1 MAEEVEATVIED
13 DGLDVTFRPAAITAD
28 FERLNAKVDKVLA
41 DYEGCVIDIDDKEQ
55 VKQAKASRT
64 YLNGLANQITERR
77 RAVKREYEIPL
88 QEFEA
93 NVNAVVDK
101 IKKVSDEIKEQLDE
115 AERRYKDEKEQRLR
129 EHYEEFAELLAPVV
143 PYEKLH
149 EKKWLNKST
158 SYKKAEAE
166 LEAKVDSVAKDWE
179 SLKKLDL
186 EFYDA
191 AEAVFFDTLD
201 LGRAVAY
208 NSKLVD
214 DRARIE
220 EMKSQM
226 QPVEAPEEAPVEE
239 PEPAPAPLAPEPL
252 TPEPVKPPEPMAS
265 DPAMPVVMVIDSA
278 TTEQI
283 RSIGRFCG
291 SIGVTGVFKRGTLQQ
306 VFERTFYGR

>member
-1 MAEEVEATVIED
+1 MTEEVEATVIED
-13 DGLDVTFRPAAITAD
+13 NGLDVTFRPAAITAD
-28 FERLNAKVDKVLA
+28 FDGLNARVDKILA
-41 DYEGCVIDIDDKEQ
+41 DYQGCVIDIDDKEQ

-77 RAVKREYEIPL
+77 RAVKREYELPL
-88 QEFEA
+88 QEFESS
-93 NVNAVVDK
+93 VNAVVDK
-101 IKKVSDEIKEQLDE
+101 IKAVSDEIKEQLDE
-115 AERRYKDEKEQRLR
+115 AERRYKDGKEQRLR

-149 EKKWLNKST
+149 DKKWLNKST

-186 EFYDA
+186 DFYDA

-201 LGRAVAY
+201 LGQAVAY
-208 NSKLVD
+208 NSKLSD

-226 QPVEAPEEAPVEE
+226 QQPVETPQEAPRS
-239 PEPAPAPLAPEPL
+239 APEPI
-252 TPEPVKPPEPMAS
+252 KPPEPIAS
-265 DPAMPVVMVIDSA
+265 DPAVPCVMVIDSA
-278 TTEQI
+278 TTEQMK
-283 RSIGRFCG
+283 SIGRFCG
-291 SIGVTGVFKRGTLQQ
+291 TLGVTGVFKRGTLQQ
-306 VFERTFYGR
+306 VYERTTNGR